1 VPGGAPLPAGP
12 HAVALVYTQ
21 TSHIVVEGP
30 STRRRYEFSAGR
42 PVQMVDSSDAAVL
55 LATRIFVRG

>member
-1 VPGGAPLPAGP
+1 
-12 HAVALVYTQ
+12 VALVYTQ